1 MSPKACTYF
10 KPSKKTWP
18 DCAFLCSGVRGVIGC
33 VKCSTVKHHQIL
45 AISGWLLS
53 FYHVFPS
60 PQSFTS
66 TALKVSAKTPL
77 ELPWNW
83 TVPQNIQL
91 HVTYSA
97 CWVNSNTCSPIQGCK
112 GDSYLLKQILS
123 FTLPYLYTAS
133 TNYLSFLHCLLSLCS
148 FFINLSILITK
159 P

>member
-1 MSPKACTYF
+1 MYFTELSVRCLRSPRACTYF

-18 DCAFLCSGVRGVIGC
+18 NCAFLCSGVRGVIGC

-97 CWVNSNTCSPIQGCK
+97 CWVNSNTCSHIQGRFIPAK
-112 GDSYLLKQILS
+112 ADPVLYT
-123 FTLPYLYTAS
+123 TLPLHCKHK
-133 TNYLSFLHCLLSLCS
+133 LSFLFALFTVIV
-148 FFINLSILITK
+148 FFFY
-159 P
+159 